1 MEEQTKMDFSGL
13 PKEHGECILKKMTLF
28 TMMLFVSFV
37 TFAQIQVK
45 GIATDKATGE
55 RLPFITIQLKGT
67 TQGTTTDLD
76 GAYSINVPGRNAVLV
91 FSYIGYQTTEVT
103 VGTQTQI
110 NVALNDNS
118 ELLDEVIVVGYGV
131 QNKREVTGSI
141 AKVSA
146 EELTAIPASS
156 FENALQGRAAGVQVL
171 QSSGMASAGSTI
183 RVRGG
188 GAITAGGEPLI
199 VIDGIPIEQD
209 AGRRIGAQNEN
220 PLLALNSSDIES
232 VEILKDASA
241 TAIYGSRGANGVL
254 IITTKRGQKGKPQVS
269 FNSRV
274 TFSSLGNYID
284 QVSTD
289 EYIAL
294 YKEAIANDN
303 KVLGTNKEFT
313 TLPGGITEEL
323 ARRYNTDWQR
333 EVTYVSVSTQNDLSV
348 GYGTDKLKTYLGLSY
363 SDQNSFIKRDN
374 VKRTTARLNL
384 DYTPFKW
391 LTAGFNFSFSHL
403 DQTLV
408 PVGYNGGYG
417 RALSTA
423 LPYFPIHNDDGE
435 FYTFPTGTNP
445 VAEIYHRTWN
455 VFRDRTMASAYINA
469 NIIKD
474 LSLRV
479 EGNLDYTDNAQ
490 YYLNGSVLTNRP
502 TSSLDNAYSTNWNTK
517 ALLNYAITTGQH
529 SFRFMVGTEMLA
541 SRRVTNTWTV
551 RHAQWEE
558 DWLYNNPVNPPLF
571 NADGTPNSSNTSS
584 KSPAQEYSF
593 ISFFGRLNYTFQ
605 DKYLL
610 TATFRRDGSSRF
622 GANNKFGNFPAVSVG
637 WIITEEGF
645 LKDNNTIS
653 MLKLKAGYGRTGN
666 AEIGNYAQWGTVS
679 MTANM
684 LYNGQ
689 QYWRISQLSNPDLH
703 WEKAGVF
710 DVGLEYGLLKNRISG
725 EISFYNK
732 KSESLFLSVSA
743 PASTGSTGIL
753 QNIGEVRNRGVEFMI
768 KSRNFIGRN
777 FTWTT
782 DFNISYNQNKVLS
795 LGNQSAPDAVGGTG
809 DVRVIVGEPLGSNY
823 LVKFLRVD
831 PTDGAPVFEKLDPV
845 TRKPVGETKVYST
858 DDRQVCG
865 HPWPYLN
872 GGLNNSFT
880 FLKNKFDL
888 SFLFSFQ
895 LGGSVYDDG
904 EKFQM
909 NNLGSWRPIAKAL
922 DRWQKPG
929 DITDVPRATLGGTG
943 IEASRNTS
951 EYLHDASFLRLKN
964 LSIGYNLPVWQ
975 KVKIRIY
982 AQASNILTLKAY
994 DGEPEII
1001 RDMESS
1007 RDRNVSANVTYL
1019 SPPQAR
1025 TFAFGLNLNF

>member
-1 MEEQTKMDFSGL
+1 MKEQTKKV
-13 PKEHGECILKKMTLF
+13 PKKILLCTI
-28 TMMLFVSFV
+28 VSLLSV
-37 TFAQIQVK
+37 VSFAQIRVT
-45 GIATDKATGE
+45 GIATDAVTGE
-55 RLPFITIQLKGT
+55 RLPFISILLKGT
-67 TQGTTTDLD
+67 TQGTTTDIN
-76 GAYSINVPGRNAVLV
+76 GAYTMHVPDGNATLV
-91 FSYIGYQTTEVT
+91 FSYIGYKTMEIV
-103 VGTQTQI
+103 VGNQTQI
-110 NVALNDNS
+110 NVALNEDI
-118 ELLDEVIVVGYGV
+118 EVLDELVVVGYGV

-146 EELTAIPASS
+146 EELSSIPVSS

-171 QSSGMASAGSTI
+171 QSSGLASAGSTI

-188 GAITAGGEPLI
+188 GAITAGGEPFI

-220 PLLALNSSDIES
+220 PLLSLNASDIES

-254 IITTKRGQKGKPQVS
+254 LITTKRGQKGKPKITY
-269 FNSRV
+269 NSRV

-289 EYIAL
+289 EYIML

-303 KVLGTNKEFT
+303 RVSGSNKEFT
-313 TLPGGITEEL
+313 TLPGGITEAD
-323 ARRYNTDWQR
+323 ARRYNTDWQN
-333 EVTYVSVSTQNDLSV
+333 EVTYTGVSTQNDLSV
-348 GYGTDKLKTYLGLSY
+348 GFGTDKVKTYLGLSY
-363 SDQNSFIKRDN
+363 SDQNSFLKRDN
-374 VKRTTARLNL
+374 VKRTTVRLNV
-384 DYTPFKW
+384 DYTPLKW
-391 LTAGFNFSFSHL
+391 LSAGINLSYSHL

-423 LPYFPIHNDDGE
+423 LPYFPVNNEDGS
-435 FYTFPTGTNP
+435 FYTFPTSTNP
-445 VAEIYHRTWN
+445 VAEIYHRNWN
-455 VFRDRTMASAYINA
+455 IFRDRSMAGVYVNA
-469 NIIKD
+469 DLIKD
-474 LSLRV
+474 LSIRV
-479 EGNLDYTDNAQ
+479 EGNVDYTDNAQ

-517 ALLNYAITTGQH
+517 ALLNYAFAIDKH
-529 SFRFMVGTEMLA
+529 SFRFMIGTEMMA
-541 SRRVTNTWTV
+541 STRATNTWVV

-558 DWLYNNPVNPPLF
+558 DWLYNNPVNPPEF
-571 NADGTPNSSNTSS
+571 NEDGTLNSSNTYS
-584 KSPAQEYSF
+584 KNPSQEYSF
-593 ISFFGRLNYTFQ
+593 ISFFGRLNYTLN

-622 GANNKFGNFPAVSVG
+622 GSNNKFGNFPALSVG
-637 WIITEEGF
+637 WIITEEDF
-645 LKDNNTIS
+645 LKENTIIS
-653 MLKLKAGYGRTGN
+653 MLKLKTGYGRTGN

-689 QYWRISQLSNPDLH
+689 QYWRINQLSNPDLQ

-710 DVGLEYGLLKNRISG
+710 DLGLEYGFLKNRISG
-725 EISFYNK
+725 EIAFYNK

-743 PASTGSTGIL
+743 SASTGYTGIL
-753 QNIGEVRNRGVEFMI
+753 QNIGVVRNRGVEFMI
-768 KSRNFIGRN
+768 KSRNVVGSD

-782 DFNISYNQNKVLS
+782 DFNASYNQNKVLS
-795 LGNQSAPDAVGGTG
+795 LGNQSSPDAVGGTG
-809 DVRVIVGEPLGSNY
+809 DVRVIVGQPLGSNY

-831 PTDGAPVFEKLDPV
+831 PADGAPVFEKLDPV
-845 TRKPVGETKVYST
+845 SKKPVGETKVYST

-872 GGLNNSFT
+872 GGLNNTFT
-880 FLKNKFDL
+880 FFRNKLDL

-895 LGGSVYDDG
+895 VGGSVYDDG

-909 NNLGSWRPIAKAL
+909 NNLGSWRPLAKAL
-922 DRWQKPG
+922 NRWQEPG

-951 EYLHDASFLRLKN
+951 EYLHDASFLRMKN
-964 LSIGYNLPVWQ
+964 LSIGYNIPVWS
-975 KVKIRIY
+975 KIRLRVY
-982 AQASNILTLKAY
+982 AQASNLLTLKNY
-994 DGEPEII
+994 KGEPEII

-1025 TFAFGLNLNF
+1025 TYVLGINMNF